1 MIKTLLDQVEE
12 EDVEKTALEKM
23 EDANVSVLNLLLVP

>member
-1 MIKTLLDQVEE
+1 MIKTLLDQVE

-23 EDANVSVLNLLLVP
+23 EDANVSVLNLSQVP